1 MKDDPTLS
9 FQLVDQGQCYS
20 SSISSWPLAELLTRR
35 LKRIMTFVTKNI
47 SENNNH
53 FNFEHTSPDNYQK
66 SGLKLNVKTA
76 IINMIIDVGLIYSR
90 QDPELSALDLPK
102 YSKMLQYDYNIQRSQ
117 FDDKKLE
124 RFINNLLVES
134 QRMFK
139 DYCFVFRK
147 LPDKNI
153 SQ

>member
-1 MKDDPTLS
+1 
-9 FQLVDQGQCYS
+9 
-20 SSISSWPLAELLTRR
+20 
-35 LKRIMTFVTKNI
+35 
-47 SENNNH
+47 
-53 FNFEHTSPDNYQK
+53 
-66 SGLKLNVKTA
+66 
-76 IINMIIDVGLIYSR
+76 MIIDVGLIYSR

-102 YSKMLQYDYNIQRSQ
+102 YSKMLQYDYNIQRSL

-147 LPDKNI
+147 LPDKNMC
-153 SQ
+153 Q